1 MTSTNLKS
9 ASKNAGYLLSMLSLC
24 ALALGSSCQS
34 KKELEVPPAPE
45 ENIQR
50 GKLEVPEARDL
61 TKPPEGMSKSEL
73 ALSEPK
79 LWDICRDLFEPGG
92 EQRTTYPYH
101 EDDTREAEAFFG
113 CDLEGFL
120 ELEDGRRYV
129 AYALDPER
137 PSSDT
142 RAIRV
147 VAYDKNGKRTWTHD
161 TKRDSR
167 GTSFAASY
175 RGTTLANV
183 PPHLFC
189 VSSMWESGIDIECLR
204 AKTGELAWEGRLP
217 YWSGIAPQ
225 GFAKSLFVADL
236 SGLRQIYP
244 WSGVERRFK
253 KLDGPGG
260 RSSFYATDGER
271 LYYSS
276 NRTAPLELGAYDF
289 ATLDKIWSR
298 ELTEKLD
305 PLWTEI
311 FPEHELMVLRQDET
325 LVGVSTKGGEALWAV
340 KTGPS
345 TPKIAANEDTI
356 LILVRREEKPNL
368 LHAIDPKSGKS
379 KWWSEP
385 PTGTLRIEA
394 SRNQVVLGSVRAVQ
408 RAVIPPAPSK

>member
-1 MTSTNLKS
+1 M
-9 ASKNAGYLLSMLSLC
+9 LLTLSLC
-24 ALALGSSCQS
+24 ASLLGPGCQS
-34 KKELEVPPAPE
+34 KKELEVPAAPE
-45 ENIQR
+45 ENILQ

-61 TKPPEGMSKSEL
+61 TTPPEGMKKSDLE
-73 ALSEPK
+73 LSEPK
-79 LWDICRDLFEPGG
+79 LWGLCRDIFEPGG

-101 EDDTREAEAFFG
+101 EDDTKEAEAFFG
-113 CDLEGFL
+113 CDLEGML
-120 ELEDGRRYV
+120 ELDDGRRFV
-129 AYALDPER
+129 AYALDQER
-137 PSSDT
+137 PSSET
-142 RAIRV
+142 HTIRV
-147 VAYDKNGKRTWTHD
+147 VAYDKGGKRTWTHD

-204 AKTGELAWEGRLP
+204 TKTGELAWEGRLP

-289 ATLDKIWSR
+289 ATLDKLWSR
-298 ELTEKLD
+298 ELTQKLD

-311 FPEHELMVLRQDET
+311 FPEHGLMILRQEEV
-325 LVGVSTKGGEALWAV
+325 LIAVSTTDGKPLWAV

-345 TPKIAANEDTI
+345 TPKVAANEDTI
-356 LILVRREEKPNL
+356 LVLVRREEKPNL
-368 LHAIDPKSGKS
+368 LHALDPKTGKS

-394 SRNQVVLGSVRAVQ
+394 AKNQVVLGSVRAVQ
-408 RAVIPPAPSK
+408 RAVIPPVPGK